1 MDDEGKI
8 WLGFW
13 QAYPSTIWRV
23 DAQAR
28 LEFSELKK
36 IKVDFGFGLCID
48 GKSLQDINKGFTF

>member
-23 DAQAR
+23 DAQAL

-36 IKVDFGFGLCID
+36 IKVDFGFGL
-48 GKSLQDINKGFTF
+48 FV